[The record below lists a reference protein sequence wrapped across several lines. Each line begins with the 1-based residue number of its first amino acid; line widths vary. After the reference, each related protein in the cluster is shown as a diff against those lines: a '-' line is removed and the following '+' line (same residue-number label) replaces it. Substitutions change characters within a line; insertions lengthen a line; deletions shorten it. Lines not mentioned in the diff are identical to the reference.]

1 MKTTIDKAELK
12 KQIIY
17 NVKTLYRKTI
27 DEATPQQVF
36 QAVSY
41 ALKDD
46 IIDQWIATHKE
57 IERTDAKTLYYL
69 SMEFLMGRA
78 LGNNILNL
86 CAQNE
91 VKEVLEELGFDLNT
105 IEDQERSGTGNG
117 GLGRLAACFL
127 DSLATLGYPAYG
139 CGIRYKYGMFAQKI
153 EDGYQREVPD
163 DWLRDGYPFE
173 IRRAEYA
180 CEVKFG
186 GVRNSNKGRDRKRA
200 FWTGRISV
208 CSCRTV

>member
-105 IEDQERSGTGNG
+105 IESWTSGSMLLRFSCNTWLSGIWMWNPLQVWYVCTEDRGRLSERSSG
-117 GLGRLAACFL
+117 
-127 DSLATLGYPAYG
+127 
-139 CGIRYKYGMFAQKI
+139 
-153 EDGYQREVPD
+153 
-163 DWLRDGYPFE
+163 
-173 IRRAEYA
+173 
-180 CEVKFG
+180 
-186 GVRNSNKGRDRKRA
+186 
-200 FWTGRISV
+200 
-208 CSCRTV
+208 

>member
-17 NVKTLYRKTI
+17 NVKTLYRRTI

-69 SMEFLMGRA
+69 SMEL
-78 LGNNILNL
+78 
-86 CAQNE
+86 
-91 VKEVLEELGFDLNT
+91 
-105 IEDQERSGTGNG
+105 
-117 GLGRLAACFL
+117 
-127 DSLATLGYPAYG
+127 SL
-139 CGIRYKYGMFAQKI
+139 IHI
-153 EDGYQREVPD
+153 
-163 DWLRDGYPFE
+163 
-173 IRRAEYA
+173 
-180 CEVKFG
+180 
-186 GVRNSNKGRDRKRA
+186 
-200 FWTGRISV
+200 
-208 CSCRTV
+208 

>member
-17 NVKTLYRKTI
+17 NVKTLYRRTI

-105 IEDQERSGTGNG
+105 IEDQEPDPALGNG
-117 GLGRLAACFL
+117 GLTFGSMLLRFSCNTWL
-127 DSLATLGYPAYG
+127 P
-139 CGIRYKYGMFAQKI
+139 GIWLWNPLQVWYVCT
-153 EDGYQREVPD
+153 EDRG
-163 DWLRDGYPFE
+163 WLSEGSS
-173 IRRAEYA
+173 
-180 CEVKFG
+180 G
-186 GVRNSNKGRDRKRA
+186 
-200 FWTGRISV
+200 
-208 CSCRTV
+208 

>member
-12 KQIIY
+12 KADHLQRKDP
-17 NVKTLYRKTI
+17 VQKTI

-105 IEDQERSGTGNG
+105 IEDQEPDPALGNG
-117 GLGRLAACFL
+117 GLWTSGSMLLRFSCNTWLSGIWMWNPLQVWYVCTKDRGRL
-127 DSLATLGYPAYG
+127 SERSSG
-139 CGIRYKYGMFAQKI
+139 
-153 EDGYQREVPD
+153 
-163 DWLRDGYPFE
+163 
-173 IRRAEYA
+173 
-180 CEVKFG
+180 
-186 GVRNSNKGRDRKRA
+186 
-200 FWTGRISV
+200 
-208 CSCRTV
+208 

>member
-91 VKEVLEELGFDLNT
+91 VKAVSYT
-105 IEDQERSGTGNG
+105 H
-117 GLGRLAACFL
+117 
-127 DSLATLGYPAYG
+127 
-139 CGIRYKYGMFAQKI
+139 
-153 EDGYQREVPD
+153 
-163 DWLRDGYPFE
+163 LRAHE
-173 IRRAEYA
+173 
-180 CEVKFG
+180 
-186 GVRNSNKGRDRKRA
+186 
-200 FWTGRISV
+200 T
-208 CSCRTV
+208 

>member
-57 IERTDAKTLYYL
+57 IERTDAKTLSVL
-69 SMEFLMGRA
+69 SFNGVSD
-78 LGNNILNL
+78 GP
-86 CAQNE
+86 CSWKQHFKF
-91 VKEVLEELGFDLNT
+91 VC
-105 IEDQERSGTGNG
+105 TG
-117 GLGRLAACFL
+117 
-127 DSLATLGYPAYG
+127 
-139 CGIRYKYGMFAQKI
+139 
-153 EDGYQREVPD
+153 
-163 DWLRDGYPFE
+163 
-173 IRRAEYA
+173 
-180 CEVKFG
+180 
-186 GVRNSNKGRDRKRA
+186 
-200 FWTGRISV
+200 
-208 CSCRTV
+208 

>member
-105 IEDQERSGTGNG
+105 IEDQEPDPALGNG
-117 GLGRLAACFL
+117 GLGRLAAH
-127 DSLATLGYPAYG
+127 LA
-139 CGIRYKYGMFAQKI
+139 IRHMDV
-153 EDGYQREVPD
+153 ESVTSMVC
-163 DWLRDGYPFE
+163 LH
-173 IRRAEYA
+173 RR
-180 CEVKFG
+180 
-186 GVRNSNKGRDRKRA
+186 S
-200 FWTGRISV
+200 
-208 CSCRTV
+208 RTVIREKFRMTG

>member
-57 IERTDAKTLYYL
+57 I
-69 SMEFLMGRA
+69 
-78 LGNNILNL
+78 
-86 CAQNE
+86 
-91 VKEVLEELGFDLNT
+91 
-105 IEDQERSGTGNG
+105 
-117 GLGRLAACFL
+117 
-127 DSLATLGYPAYG
+127 
-139 CGIRYKYGMFAQKI
+139 
-153 EDGYQREVPD
+153 
-163 DWLRDGYPFE
+163 
-173 IRRAEYA
+173 
-180 CEVKFG
+180 
-186 GVRNSNKGRDRKRA
+186 
-200 FWTGRISV
+200 
-208 CSCRTV
+208 

>member
-86 CAQNE
+86 CAQDE

-105 IEDQERSGTGNG
+105 IEDQEPDRTWKRWSWTSGSMLLRFSCNTWLSGIWMWNP
-117 GLGRLAACFL
+117 LQVWYVCTEDRGRL
-127 DSLATLGYPAYG
+127 SERSSG
-139 CGIRYKYGMFAQKI
+139 
-153 EDGYQREVPD
+153 
-163 DWLRDGYPFE
+163 
-173 IRRAEYA
+173 
-180 CEVKFG
+180 
-186 GVRNSNKGRDRKRA
+186 
-200 FWTGRISV
+200 
-208 CSCRTV
+208 

>member
-105 IEDQERSGTGNG
+105 IEDQEPDPHLETVV
-117 GLGRLAACFL
+117 L
-127 DSLATLGYPAYG
+127 DVWQHAS
-139 CGIRYKYGMFAQKI
+139 
-153 EDGYQREVPD
+153 
-163 DWLRDGYPFE
+163 
-173 IRRAEYA
+173 
-180 CEVKFG
+180 
-186 GVRNSNKGRDRKRA
+186 
-200 FWTGRISV
+200 
-208 CSCRTV
+208 